1 MNRCL
6 TFSLA
11 SSMTLSTLS
20 IPLRAANKPRARKTE
35 KTIWTNE
42 DLEKLRRLAAISI
55 VGQPNKADD
64 STTAAMPV
72 PYRETQD
79 PQWYAV
85 QAAKL
90 REELGR
96 RQAQLSE
103 FRQALEDARSLKE
116 TTGGIN
122 LDHGDIGIT
131 PEAGI
136 EILQQRVTET
146 QSELDDLEDLARRND
161 IDPGTLRGQWGSIAV

>member
-1 MNRCL
+1 MNRYL

-11 SSMTLSTLS
+11 ISMTLSSLA

-55 VGQPNKADD
+55 IGQLNKADD

-72 PYRETQD
+72 SYLEAQD

-85 QAAKL
+85 QAVEL

-122 LDHGDIGIT
+122 LDDGDIGIT

-161 IDPGTLRGQWGSIAV
+161 IEPGTLRGQ